1 MWLQMTKYRSKLEIV
16 ADVLGV
22 VSGGARKT
30 QIMYQANLSYKLLVH
45 YLKDVIDMG
54 LVKMKDGNTYELT
67 KKGSD
72 FLREFKSYYERR
84 VEIEEQLNGVQNEKM
99 KLENRFLNAKKMDA
113 SPKSFAGRKDEEEKT
128 S

>member
-67 KKGSD
+67 KKGAD

-99 KLENRFLNAKKMDA
+99 KLENRFLNAKKVDA
-113 SPKSFAGRKDEEEKT
+113 SSKSFAGSNDEEEKA